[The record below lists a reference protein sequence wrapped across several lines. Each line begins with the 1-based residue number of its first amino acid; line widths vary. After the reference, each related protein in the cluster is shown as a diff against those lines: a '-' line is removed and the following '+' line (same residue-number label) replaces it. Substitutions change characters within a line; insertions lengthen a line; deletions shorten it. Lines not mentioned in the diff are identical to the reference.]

1 MSSTKLFSEIFEEF
15 QKATNKNGRIEVLR
29 KYDHP
34 RFRDFLTISLNPQFQ
49 FDVEIPNYRPA
60 PEPAGLNYTYLDL
73 EMPKMYRFI
82 KGHPRRTTDISEKK
96 KTQLMAVILESLHKD
111 EADLMVRCLKKDLG
125 IPFLTAKLVK
135 EAFPD
140 INL

>member
-1 MSSTKLFSEIFEEF
+1 MSSIKLFSEIFQDFE
-15 QKATNKNGRIEVLR
+15 KSTNKNERIEVLR
-29 KYDHP
+29 KNDHP
-34 RFRDFLTISLNPQFQ
+34 RLRDFLTISLNPEFQ
-49 FDVEIPNYRPA
+49 FDVEIPTYRPA
-60 PEPAGLNYTYLDL
+60 VEPAGLNYTYLDM

-125 IPFLTAKLVK
+125 IPFLTTKLVK